1 MANGEEEE
9 NQNPFGEDP
18 FGDLEASITDS
29 FSRLQQSIDAHAD
42 QMSEMQRGATD
53 TLFSSDFLN
62 SLNENLTRVADN
74 QEQNLQQQEDLKT
87 EYEQLN
93 SNLSSVNTS
102 LSDLQ
107 EDINNFSL
115 AGTSFDFTPVRSS
128 IQQLQSVFQER
139 LQVLSQRIGE
149 ISIPE
154 DLQANVKLNEGS
166 IISAIRDV
174 GSTLSNKVQDVSL
187 KIDGLSFPGE
197 IETDADINLDP
208 LLSSVQ
214 NLQSAFQGGFQIL
227 SEKFEQISTS
237 PEVEANF
244 EFDESSIIGAIDS
257 LASSIENQIQNLS
270 LRFEELIKPEE
281 LQADVN
287 VNLEPLRSS
296 VQSLQSVVQGGVKVL
311 TRKID
316 EVSIPD
322 ELQASVEFDESSIVS
337 AVRDLKS
344 TLVTKSQEIS
354 SRIENLPGPAAFDT
368 NVNVNLESLLSSIQS
383 FQSIVQGGYQT
394 LSQRIEEIAV
404 PEEIRANFEFDEA
417 SIISA
422 IENLGSRFDSEIQ
435 VEPLQSSIQNLQTGL
450 EGQLQVLIQKVSDLS
465 IPEKFQADFEFDE
478 ASIISAIED
487 LKVSVNRKVQEV
499 VGGLESI
506 SGLENTG
513 GDVDL
518 DPVVSSVRSLQSVV
532 QGGFQILS
540 ERLSGFS
547 VSTGD
552 EANVDFNENRI
563 VSALENVRVTLQ
575 EEIQRLTTNLSGV
588 SDFENIEAETNVDS
602 IKSAVSEGVAEAMA
616 RIEQQKMMQ
625 RSRGR
630 GEAETNRN
638 SQPTTPTP
646 VQTNVSIGDI
656 SVPNIGTGGIPRISN
671 LLSGNVTLNQEFPEF
686 LSELEA
692 RNKTLSEAISIT
704 NQELAGFEGSLSD
717 LVGTSEEVEEID
729 IGDALGGDLKKN
741 VEGYQQVI
749 DGLFDKFT
757 DVIGDQGE
765 KLVSTTRNII
775 KETGEQLRFEQI
787 QPDNLVGLVSRDLGY
802 EEVYEQLETMAQDI
816 ENEFISSA
824 ANIAAGVED
833 QEMLQKMNQ
842 QVAGS
847 MNQIFEVYQ
856 QLEQQDLN
864 RMEIKQGLI
873 TATEQIK
880 EESQELRE
888 SNEQFADQQNA
899 VLSQLVESVD
909 QVEKIKQK
917 REAQNEV
924 YSRYFG
930 MLESVQ
936 DRYEDMQ
943 TLLSGI
949 GEMIS
954 SPKMWGLAA
963 LNGALA
969 LGYQIYDQILD
980 IDESVRSV
988 ADSTG
993 LVQSDLSEVRDTIMN
1008 IQGPLMA
1015 RGATL
1020 DEIAQ
1025 SVGMIRSDMQ
1035 GVNVTTERLRM
1046 NTEELSSAIVD
1057 VATGFN
1063 VSNEAAAE
1071 VLSTMQVITDATG
1084 SALED
1089 TLIMTQ
1095 QLATQREV
1103 APQAVFSDIRN
1114 ASEEIAEYGEI
1125 NARNIAN
1132 AAVSARELG
1141 TNLNEVLGIA
1151 KNFRNDIVGS
1161 VQSLQQAELMLGQ
1174 RIPAEELVSASFES
1188 PEAFTRELRSTMEN
1202 LNLDLDGPLAT
1213 YRLQSLS
1220 DAFGVSVQRL
1230 REMAESAEAA
1240 EKALESVP
1248 AGERIG
1254 VLADKVAASQTR
1266 FEAVTNQVTGF
1277 GKTLLNL
1284 FAGPIINTIE
1294 PILSEL
1300 SLLLRNI
1307 MDRFNNLQ
1315 DVYKDVEDK
1324 SLQVGEAFGV
1334 VQNELNKFGNTADD
1348 TRAKTAGIAKSVV
1361 AFAESAYEVGK
1372 LLVDVGSDIVEIIA
1386 DLKPAISFFA
1396 DTVSW
1401 IAEGG
1406 VAESAAKIGL
1416 LVGSFKALKM
1426 AVTSLAAPML
1436 KGPSLFSTTASSMG
1450 TASKAAGGATSAFK
1464 GLGTQLALMA
1474 GSVYLASKAMQNFA
1488 DLSWE
1493 GITKGIVGMAG
1504 ALGTMTL
1511 ALRGMNTVLS
1521 TVNWAT
1527 MAAAGGT
1534 MIAFAGATWIL
1545 ADAMEGFAEVGSE
1558 GLGVMAGSIGIL
1570 TAFGGTLTALIG
1582 GTGGIG
1588 AGAALA
1594 AAGVVG
1600 AFGLALYGVAE
1611 AVETFADS
1619 AMKIGDAAEQIGE
1632 LENTDEIA
1640 RKISSL
1646 TDALSSMSSISISNI
1661 FAGLVGEGVADQ
1673 IQMIV
1678 ELGRQADPLAEVAN
1692 SVNQIADAAER
1703 LADAE
1708 ISGTLSQIEDVTSQ
1722 SFGETAG
1729 ATTTQPSD
1737 GTNIQTQAT
1746 TGAVNVDPGTGAE
1759 VETET
1764 ASDQATTENVQN
1776 QEEMIGLLQQIAKN
1790 ENKLL
1795 TALRNG
1801 EVAVYMDSDDVTD
1814 KVAKRSAQRNS
1825 VR

>member
-1 MANGEEEE
+1 MADGEEQE
-9 NQNPFGEDP
+9 NQNSFGEDP

-42 QMSEMQRGATD
+42 QMSEMQGGATD

-62 SLNENLTRVADN
+62 SLNENLSRVADN
-74 QEQNLQQQEDLKT
+74 QEQTLQQQEDLKT

-93 SNLSSVNTS
+93 SNLSTVNTS

-139 LQVLSQRIGE
+139 IQVLSQRIGE
-149 ISIPE
+149 ISVPE
-154 DLQANVKLNEGS
+154 DLQANVEFNEGS
-166 IISAIRDV
+166 IISSIRDL
-174 GSTLSNKVQDVSL
+174 GSTLSERIQDVSL
-187 KIDGLSFPGE
+187 QIDGLSLPSE
-197 IETDADINLDP
+197 LETDVEINLEP
-208 LLSSVQ
+208 LQSSVQ
-214 NLQSAFQGGFQIL
+214 NLQSVFQGGFQIL
-227 SEKFEQISTS
+227 SEKIEEISIPS
-237 PEVEANF
+237 EIDADF
-244 EFDESSIIGAIDS
+244 EFDRSSLIAAIS
-257 LASSIENQIQNLS
+257 NLSTSFENQIQNLS
-270 LRFEELIKPEE
+270 SRLDDLPAEFET
-281 LQADVN
+281 DVHF
-287 VNLEPLRSS
+287 NLDPLRSS
-296 VQSLQSVVQGGVKVL
+296 VQSLQSVVQGGIEDL
-311 TRKID
+311 GQKIGQI
-316 EVSIPD
+316 SIP
-322 ELQASVEFDESSIVS
+322 EQTEANVEFDESSIVS
-337 AVRDLKS
+337 AIRDLEL
-344 TLVTKSQEIS
+344 TLNAKASNIASKIS
-354 SRIENLPGPAAFDT
+354 GLPGPGAFDT
-368 NVNVNLESLLSSIQS
+368 NVSVNLEPLLSSIQS
-383 FQSIVQGGYQT
+383 LQSVVQRGYQT
-394 LSQRIEEIAV
+394 LSQKIEGIEVPGEIQG
-404 PEEIRANFEFDEA
+404 NFEFGEA
-417 SIISA
+417 SIVSA
-422 IENLGSRFDSEIQ
+422 IENLK
-435 VEPLQSSIQNLQTGL
+435 T
-450 EGQLQVLIQKVSDLS
+450 
-465 IPEKFQADFEFDE
+465 
-478 ASIISAIED
+478 
-487 LKVSVNRKVQEV
+487 SVNRKIQEV
-499 VGGLESI
+499 KGSLDGIKVP
-506 SGLENTG
+506 ENLTAG
-513 GDVDL
+513 VDL

-532 QGGFQILS
+532 QGGFQTLF
-540 ERLSGFS
+540 EKLSGVPES
-547 VSTGD
+547 PET
-552 EANVDFNENRI
+552 EANVDFGEYRL
-563 VSALENVRVTLQ
+563 VSTLESIKLTFQDEL
-575 EEIQRLTTNLSGV
+575 QRLSANLSGI
-588 SDFENIEAETNVDS
+588 SDFENVEAETNVDS
-602 IKSAVSEGVAEAMA
+602 IKSAVSEGVTEAMV
-616 RIEQQKMMQ
+616 RIEQQRMMQ
-625 RSRGR
+625 RGR
-630 GEAETNRN
+630 NRAEPQTNEPQR
-638 SQPTTPTP
+638 STTPTP
-646 VQTNVSIGDI
+646 VQTSVSIGDI

-692 RNKTLSEAISIT
+692 RNKTLSEAISVT

-717 LVGTSEEVEEID
+717 LIEAGGDVDEIS

-741 VEGYQQVI
+741 VEGYQQAI

-757 DVIGDQGE
+757 DVIGEQGE

-802 EEVYEQLETMAQDI
+802 EEVYEQLETMAQNI

-864 RMEIKQGLI
+864 RMEIKQGLV

-880 EESQELRE
+880 EESQDLRE
-888 SNEQFADQQNA
+888 SNEQFADQQDA

-949 GEMIS
+949 GEMMS

-980 IDESVRSV
+980 VDESLRGV
-988 ADSTG
+988 ADNTG
-993 LVQSDLSEVRDTIMN
+993 LVQENLSEVRDVVMD

-1020 DEIAQ
+1020 EQIAQ
-1025 SVGMIRSDMQ
+1025 SVGMIRSEMQ
-1035 GVNVTTERLRM
+1035 GVNVTTERLGM
-1046 NTEELSSAIVD
+1046 STEELSSAIVD

-1071 VLSTMQVITDATG
+1071 VLSTLQVITDATG

-1095 QLATQREV
+1095 QLATQRDV

-1174 RIPAEELVSASFES
+1174 RIPAESLVSASFES
-1188 PEAFTRELRSTMEN
+1188 PEAFTRELRNTMEN

-1254 VLADKVAASQTR
+1254 VLNDKILASQTR
-1266 FEAVTNQVTGF
+1266 FEAVTNRVTGF
-1277 GKTLLNL
+1277 GKALLNL
-1284 FAGPIINTIE
+1284 FAEPVINTIE
-1294 PILSEL
+1294 PIMSEL

-1307 MDRFNNLQ
+1307 MDRFGNLTDQ
-1315 DVYKDVEDK
+1315 YENVKNE

-1334 VQNELNKFGNTADD
+1334 VQKELNKFGEGAGGM
-1348 TRAKTAGIAKSVV
+1348 RAKTASLVDTVIS
-1361 AFAESAYEVGK
+1361 FAESAYYAGKALVG
-1372 LLVDVGSDIVEIIA
+1372 LTDDIVTIVDAVTPLFEALNSVIQTFESLGETIGVGGGMGVVVGLA
-1386 DLKPAISFFA
+1386 SLYGGFKGLSAI
-1396 DTVSW
+1396 VR
-1401 IAEGG
+1401 GG
-1406 VAESAAKIGL
+1406 VIPAVS
-1416 LVGSFKALKM
+1416 SFIP
-1426 AVTSLAAPML
+1426 SLASMGSYLDDAIPL
-1436 KGPSLFSTTASSMG
+1436 TTRFSSTLSTTSSTMG
-1450 TASKAAGGATSAFK
+1450 SASKAAGTAGSAFS
-1464 GLGTQLALMA
+1464 GLGTQLALTA
-1474 GSVYLASKAMQNFA
+1474 GAVYIASEAMQNFA
-1488 DLSWE
+1488 ELSWGE
-1493 GITKGIVGMAG
+1493 ITKGIVGMAG

-1545 ADAMEGFAEVGSE
+1545 ADAMEGFAEAGSE
-1558 GLGVMAGSIGIL
+1558 GLGVMAGAIGIL
-1570 TAFGGTLTALIG
+1570 SAFGGTLTALIG

-1600 AFGLALYGVAE
+1600 AFGLALYGVAK

-1619 AMKIGDAAEQIGE
+1619 AMKIGDAAEQIGK
-1632 LENTDEIA
+1632 LENTEEIA

-1673 IQMIV
+1673 IQKIV

-1703 LADAE
+1703 LAQAE

-1722 SFGETAG
+1722 SFGEAAG
-1729 ATTTQPSD
+1729 GAVQSITSYVSDIFSEEPQPQPTSTQPP
-1737 GTNIQTQAT
+1737 GEAGIQTQAT
-1746 TGAVNVDPGTGAE
+1746 TGAVNVDPGREMGEATDTVDDQPSAE
-1759 VETET
+1759 
-1764 ASDQATTENVQN
+1764 NIQN
-1776 QEEMIGLLQQIAKN
+1776 QEEMIGLLQQIAQN
-1790 ENKLL
+1790 ENELL
-1795 TALRNG
+1795 NALRNG

>member
-1 MANGEEEE
+1 MANGEEQE
-9 NQNPFGEDP
+9 NQNSFGEDP

-62 SLNENLTRVADN
+62 SLNENLSRVADN
-74 QEQNLQQQEDLKT
+74 QEQTLQQQEDLKT

-93 SNLSSVNTS
+93 SNLSTVNTS

-139 LQVLSQRIGE
+139 IQVLSQRIGE
-149 ISIPE
+149 ISVPE
-154 DLQANVKLNEGS
+154 DLQANVEFNEGS
-166 IISAIRDV
+166 IISAIRDL
-174 GSTLSNKVQDVSL
+174 GSTLSDRIQDVSL
-187 KIDGLSFPGE
+187 QIDGLSLPSE
-197 IETDADINLDP
+197 LETDVEVNLEP
-208 LLSSVQ
+208 LQSSVQ
-214 NLQSAFQGGFQIL
+214 NLQSVFQGGFQIL
-227 SEKFEQISTS
+227 SEKIEEVSVS
-237 PEVEANF
+237 PEIDANF
-244 EFDESSIIGAIDS
+244 EFDRSSVITAISDLS
-257 LASSIENQIQNLS
+257 TSFENQIQNLS
-270 LRFEELIKPEE
+270 SRLGDLPAEFETDVHFNLDPLRSSVQSLHSVVQGGFQVLSQRIGQISIPE
-281 LQADVN
+281 QVN
-287 VNLEPLRSS
+287 ANVEFDESSILSAIRDFKSTLNAKASDIASKISGLPGPEAFDTNVSVNLEPLLSS
-296 VQSLQSVVQGGVKVL
+296 IQSLQSVVQGG
-311 TRKID
+311 
-316 EVSIPD
+316 
-322 ELQASVEFDESSIVS
+322 
-337 AVRDLKS
+337 
-344 TLVTKSQEIS
+344 
-354 SRIENLPGPAAFDT
+354 
-368 NVNVNLESLLSSIQS
+368 
-383 FQSIVQGGYQT
+383 YQT
-394 LSQRIEEIAV
+394 LSQKIEAIEVPGEIQG
-404 PEEIRANFEFDEA
+404 NFEFDEA
-417 SIISA
+417 SIVSA
-422 IENLGSRFDSEIQ
+422 IENLK
-435 VEPLQSSIQNLQTGL
+435 T
-450 EGQLQVLIQKVSDLS
+450 
-465 IPEKFQADFEFDE
+465 
-478 ASIISAIED
+478 
-487 LKVSVNRKVQEV
+487 SVNRKIQGVTGSLAGIKVPEN
-499 VGGLESI
+499 L
-506 SGLENTG
+506 NTG
-513 GDVDL
+513 VDL

-532 QGGFQILS
+532 QGAFQTLFEKLS
-540 ERLSGFS
+540 EVPESPE
-547 VSTGD
+547 T
-552 EANVDFNENRI
+552 EANIDFGEDRL
-563 VSALENVRVTLQ
+563 VSALERLKLTFQDEL
-575 EEIQRLTTNLSGV
+575 QRLSAYLSGM
-588 SDFENIEAETNVDS
+588 SDFENVEAETNVDS
-602 IKSAVSEGVAEAMA
+602 IKSAVSEGVTEAMV
-616 RIEQQKMMQ
+616 RIEQQRMMQ
-625 RSRGR
+625 RGR
-630 GEAETNRN
+630 NRAEPQTNEPQR
-638 SQPTTPTP
+638 STTPTP
-646 VQTNVSIGDI
+646 VQTSVSIGDI

-692 RNKTLSEAISIT
+692 RNKTLSEAISVT
-704 NQELAGFEGSLSD
+704 NQELTGFEGSLSD
-717 LVGTSEEVEEID
+717 LIEAGGDVDEIN

-741 VEGYQQVI
+741 VEGYQQAI
-749 DGLFDKFT
+749 DGLFDKFI
-757 DVIGDQGE
+757 DVIGEQGE

-802 EEVYEQLETMAQDI
+802 EEVYEQLETMAQNI

-864 RMEIKQGLI
+864 RMEIKQGLV
-873 TATEQIK
+873 TATEQIR

-888 SNEQFADQQNA
+888 TNEQFADQQDA

-949 GEMIS
+949 GEMMS

-980 IDESVRSV
+980 VDESLRSV

-993 LVQSDLSEVRDTIMN
+993 LVQSDLSEVRGTIMD

-1020 DEIAQ
+1020 EQIAQ
-1025 SVGMIRSDMQ
+1025 SVGMIRSEMQ
-1035 GVNVTTERLRM
+1035 GVNVTTERLGM

-1071 VLSTMQVITDATG
+1071 VLSTLQVITDATG

-1095 QLATQREV
+1095 QLATQRDV

-1174 RIPAEELVSASFES
+1174 RIPAENLVSASFES
-1188 PEAFTRELRSTMEN
+1188 PEAFTRELRNTMEN

-1248 AGERIG
+1248 AGEKIG
-1254 VLADKVAASQTR
+1254 VLSDKLAASQTR
-1266 FEAVTNQVTGF
+1266 FEAVTNQVTGL
-1277 GKTLLNL
+1277 GKVLLNL
-1284 FAGPIINTIE
+1284 FAEPVINTIE
-1294 PILSEL
+1294 PIMSEL

-1307 MDRFNNLQ
+1307 MDRFGNLTDQ
-1315 DVYKDVEDK
+1315 YKNVKHE

-1334 VQNELNKFGNTADD
+1334 VQDELNKFGDSADE
-1348 TRAKTAGIAKSVV
+1348 TRAKTAGIAESVV
-1361 AFAESAYEVGK
+1361 AFAESAYEVGT
-1372 LLVDVGSDIVEIIA
+1372 LLVDVGSDLVEIIA

-1396 DTVSW
+1396 DAISW

-1406 VAESAAKIGL
+1406 VGESVAKIGL
-1416 LVGSFKALKM
+1416 LVGSFQALKM

-1436 KGPSLFSTTASSMG
+1436 KGPTLFSTTASSMG
-1450 TASKAAGGATSAFK
+1450 NASKAAGGATSAFR
-1464 GLGTQLALMA
+1464 GLGTQLALTA
-1474 GSVYLASKAMQNFA
+1474 GSIYLASKAMQNFA

-1504 ALGTMTL
+1504 TLGTMTL

-1545 ADAMEGFAEVGSE
+1545 ADAMEGFAEAGSE

-1570 TAFGGTLTALIG
+1570 SAFGGTLTALIG

-1600 AFGLALYGVAE
+1600 AFGLALYGVAK

-1619 AMKIGDAAEQIGE
+1619 AMKIGDAAEQIGK
-1632 LENTDEIA
+1632 LENTEEIA
-1640 RKISSL
+1640 RKISTL

-1692 SVNQIADAAER
+1692 SVNQIANAAER
-1703 LADAE
+1703 LAQAE

-1722 SFGETAG
+1722 SFGEAAG
-1729 ATTTQPSD
+1729 GAVQSITSYVSDIFSEEPQPQPTTTQPP
-1737 GTNIQTQAT
+1737 GEAGIQTQAT
-1746 TGAVNVDPGTGAE
+1746 TGAVNVDPGREMGEAS
-1759 VETET
+1759 ET
-1764 ASDQATTENVQN
+1764 ASNQPLSENVQN
-1776 QEEMIGLLQQIAKN
+1776 QEEMIGLLQQIAQN
-1790 ENKLL
+1790 ENELL
-1795 TALRNG
+1795 NALRNG

>member
-1 MANGEEEE
+1 MANGEEE
-9 NQNPFGEDP
+9 NQDPFGEDP

-29 FSRLQQSIDAHAD
+29 FSRLQQSIDAHTD
-42 QMSEMQRGATD
+42 QMNEMQGGAAD

-62 SLNENLTRVADN
+62 SLNENLSRVADN
-74 QEQNLQQQEDLKT
+74 QEQILQQQEDLKT

-93 SNLSSVNTS
+93 SNLTTVNTS

-107 EDINNFSL
+107 DNINSFSL
-115 AGTSFDFTPVRSS
+115 PGTSFDFSPVRSS
-128 IQQLQSVFQER
+128 IQRLQSVFQER
-139 LQVLSQRIGE
+139 LQVLSQKIDGISMPNEVEADFDINLESLRSPIRSLQSVFQGGFQVLSQKIE
-149 ISIPE
+149 DISIPE
-154 DLQANVKLNEGS
+154 DL
-166 IISAIRDV
+166 
-174 GSTLSNKVQDVSL
+174 
-187 KIDGLSFPGE
+187 
-197 IETDADINLDP
+197 
-208 LLSSVQ
+208 
-214 NLQSAFQGGFQIL
+214 
-227 SEKFEQISTS
+227 
-237 PEVEANF
+237 EAN
-244 EFDESSIIGAIDS
+244 
-257 LASSIENQIQNLS
+257 
-270 LRFEELIKPEE
+270 
-281 LQADVN
+281 
-287 VNLEPLRSS
+287 
-296 VQSLQSVVQGGVKVL
+296 
-311 TRKID
+311 
-316 EVSIPD
+316 
-322 ELQASVEFDESSIVS
+322 VEFDESSV
-337 AVRDLKS
+337 VL
-344 TLVTKSQEIS
+344 
-354 SRIENLPGPAAFDT
+354 
-368 NVNVNLESLLSSIQS
+368 
-383 FQSIVQGGYQT
+383 
-394 LSQRIEEIAV
+394 
-404 PEEIRANFEFDEA
+404 
-417 SIISA
+417 A
-422 IENLGSRFDSEIQ
+422 IENLRTS
-435 VEPLQSSIQNLQTGL
+435 L
-450 EGQLQVLIQKVSDLS
+450 
-465 IPEKFQADFEFDE
+465 
-478 ASIISAIED
+478 
-487 LKVSVNRKVQEV
+487 NRKTQEFINRF
-499 VGGLESI
+499 GDFAE
-506 SGLENTG
+506 LENT
-513 GDVDL
+513 L
-518 DPVVSSVRSLQSVV
+518 EFSNNNFEPVISSIRSLQSVV
-532 QGGFQILS
+532 QGGFQSFSEKLS
-540 ERLSGFS
+540 EISFP
-547 VSTGD
+547 T
-552 EANVDFNENRI
+552 ETETNIHFNEDRLI
-563 VSALENVRVTLQ
+563 SAIESVRATFRN
-575 EEIQRLTTNLSGV
+575 EIQRLSADLSGV
-588 SDFENIEAETNVDS
+588 SNIENVESETDVDS
-602 IKSAVSEGVAEAMA
+602 IRSAVSEGVTEAMV
-616 RIEQQKMMQ
+616 RIEQQRLMQ
-625 RSRGR
+625 RGR
-630 GEAETNRN
+630 SENQANETQRT
-638 SQPTTPTP
+638 TTPTP
-646 VQTNVSIGDI
+646 VQTSVSIGDI

-692 RNKTLSEAISIT
+692 RNKTLSEAISVT
-704 NQELAGFEGSLSD
+704 NRELTGFQGSLSD
-717 LVGTSEEVEEID
+717 LIETGEDVEEID
-729 IGDALGGDLKKN
+729 LGDALGGNLKKN
-741 VEGYQQVI
+741 VEGYQQAI

-757 DVIGDQGE
+757 NVIGDQGE

-802 EEVYEQLETMAQDI
+802 EEVYEQLETMAQNI

-842 QVAGS
+842 QIAGS

-864 RMEIKQGLI
+864 RMEIKQGLV

-888 SNEQFADQQNA
+888 TNEQFADQQDA

-949 GEMIS
+949 GEMMS

-980 IDESVRSV
+980 IDESLLGV

-993 LVQSDLSEVRDTIMN
+993 LVQENLSEVRNVVMD

-1020 DEIAQ
+1020 EQIAQ
-1025 SVGMIRSDMQ
+1025 SVGMIRSQMQ
-1035 GVNVTTERLRM
+1035 GANVTTERLGM

-1188 PEAFTRELRSTMEN
+1188 PEAFTRELRNTIEN

-1248 AGERIG
+1248 AGERFG
-1254 VLADKVAASQTR
+1254 VLNDKILASQTR
-1266 FEAVTNQVTGF
+1266 FEAVTNRVTGF
-1277 GKTLLNL
+1277 GKALLNL
-1284 FAGPIINTIE
+1284 FAEPVINTIE
-1294 PILSEL
+1294 PIMSEL

-1307 MDRFNNLQ
+1307 MDRFGNLTDQ
-1315 DVYKDVEDK
+1315 YENVKNK

-1334 VQNELNKFGNTADD
+1334 VQNELNKFGEGATG
-1348 TRAKTAGIAKSVV
+1348 TKAKTASLADTVIS
-1361 AFAESAYEVGK
+1361 FAESAYHAGKTLVG
-1372 LLVDVGSDIVEIIA
+1372 LTDDIVTIVDAVTPLFEAVNSVIQTFESLGETLGIGGGTGVIVGLA
-1386 DLKPAISFFA
+1386 SLYGGFKGLSAI
-1396 DTVSW
+1396 VR
-1401 IAEGG
+1401 GG
-1406 VAESAAKIGL
+1406 VIPAVS
-1416 LVGSFKALKM
+1416 SFLP
-1426 AVTSLAAPML
+1426 SLASMGSYLDDAIPL
-1436 KGPSLFSTTASSMG
+1436 TTRFSSTLSTTSSTMG
-1450 TASKAAGGATSAFK
+1450 SASKAAGTAGSALS
-1464 GLGTQLALMA
+1464 GLGTQLALTA
-1474 GSVYLASKAMQNFA
+1474 GAVYIASEAMQNFA
-1488 DLSWE
+1488 ELSWGE
-1493 GITKGIVGMAG
+1493 ITKGIFGMAG

-1545 ADAMEGFAEVGSE
+1545 ADAMKGFAEAGSE
-1558 GLGVMAGSIGIL
+1558 GLGVMAGAVGIL
-1570 TAFGGTLTALIG
+1570 SAFGGTLTALIG

-1619 AMKIGDAAEQIGE
+1619 AMKIGDAAEQIGK
-1632 LENTDEIA
+1632 LENTEEIA
-1640 RKISSL
+1640 RKISTL

-1722 SFGETAG
+1722 SFGEAAGGAVQSITSYVSDIFSGGQPEPTA
-1729 ATTTQPSD
+1729 AQPTD
-1737 GTNIQTQAT
+1737 NMNIQTQAT
-1746 TGAVNVDPGTGAE
+1746 TGAVSVDPARDE
-1759 VETET
+1759 EETSRT
-1764 ASDQATTENVQN
+1764 ADNQRLTENVQN
-1776 QEEMIGLLQQIAKN
+1776 QEEMIGLLQQIAQN
-1790 ENKLL
+1790 ENELL
-1795 TALRNG
+1795 SALRNG
-1801 EVAVYMDSDDVTD
+1801 EVAVYMDSDEITD